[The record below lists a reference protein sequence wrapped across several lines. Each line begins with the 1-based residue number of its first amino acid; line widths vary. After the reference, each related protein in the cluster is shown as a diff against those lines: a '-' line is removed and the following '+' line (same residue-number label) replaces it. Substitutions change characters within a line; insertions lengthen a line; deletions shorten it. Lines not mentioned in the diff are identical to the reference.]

1 MVTLSKGQFYGQTNI
16 TTEICGITLTD
27 TEYTHERVDWHYH
40 ENAYFTLLLEGRM
53 IEGNKKEVYQ
63 CPQGTLLFHNW
74 QDAHYNIKPEGF
86 TRGFHI
92 EIDQSWCTAQ
102 EVNLNEL
109 QGSRNLSHP
118 HIKIEAYN
126 IFKESKINDGNS
138 QLAIQALLINIL
150 SKINNAEEKH
160 HSTFPRWVS
169 QLREILHDTKT
180 EEWTLT
186 SLAAALDIHPVHL
199 SRGFPKYFGV
209 NLGDYI
215 RSIKVQRALSM
226 LAGSQLSLTDIAYD
240 CGFADQSHFIRCFK
254 AVNHLKPAQFRK
266 IFSK

>member
-1 MVTLSKGQFYGQTNI
+1 MVTLLKGQFYGQTNS
-16 TTEICGITLTD
+16 TTKICGITLTD
-27 TEYTHERVDWHYH
+27 TEYTHEKVDWHYH
-40 ENAYFTLLLEGRM
+40 ENAYFTLILEGRM

-74 QDAHYNIKPEGF
+74 HDAHYNIKPEGF

-92 EIDQSWCTAQ
+92 EIDQGWCKAQ
-102 EVNLNEL
+102 ETNLNVLKGSSEL
-109 QGSRNLSHP
+109 NHP
-118 HIKIEAYN
+118 KIKVEAYN

-138 QLAIQALLINIL
+138 PLAIQVLLINLLSQISGTDEKKYLGTPGWVTKIRDIL
-150 SKINNAEEKH
+150 NDM
-160 HSTFPRWVS
+160 P
-169 QLREILHDTKT
+169 T

-186 SLAAALDIHPVHL
+186 ALAKALEIHPVHL
-199 SRGFPKYFGV
+199 SRGFSKYFGA

-215 RSIKVQRALSM
+215 RFIKIQRALSM
-226 LAGSQLSLTDIAYD
+226 LANKSQSLTDITYA

-254 AVNHLKPAQFRK
+254 AVNHLNPAQFRK